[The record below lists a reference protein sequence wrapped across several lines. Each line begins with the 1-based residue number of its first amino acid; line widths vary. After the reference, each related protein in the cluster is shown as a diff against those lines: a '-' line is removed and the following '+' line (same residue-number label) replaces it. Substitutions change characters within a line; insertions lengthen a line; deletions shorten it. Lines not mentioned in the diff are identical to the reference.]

1 MRTAKNSAP
10 MRDRGLRVCGGDE
23 RSQHKNGVTEF
34 AADGSLLVT
43 DRGIRILQSAFEIE
57 EKKHLAG
64 VQQVFQK
71 IIRPF

>member
-1 MRTAKNSAP
+1 M
-10 MRDRGLRVCGGDE
+10 
-23 RSQHKNGVTEF
+23 QHKNGVTEF
-34 AADGSLLVT
+34 TADGSLQVT
-43 DRGIRILQSAFEIE
+43 DGGLGILQSAFEIE

>member
-1 MRTAKNSAP
+1 
-10 MRDRGLRVCGGDE
+10 MRDRGLRVCGGDG
-23 RSQHKNGVTEF
+23 RSHRKNGVTEF

-43 DRGIRILQSAFEIE
+43 DRSLRILQSTFEIE

-71 IIRPF
+71 IIRPS

>member
-1 MRTAKNSAP
+1 MH
-10 MRDRGLRVCGGDE
+10 
-23 RSQHKNGVTEF
+23 HKNGVTEF
-34 AADGSLLVT
+34 AADGSLPVT
-43 DRGIRILQSAFEIE
+43 DRGLRILQSAFEIE